1 MSVVQMTDV
10 DISSASGHD
19 LVAVDAVADVCASL
33 NAGKLGLPAPS
44 RRTTVGLP
52 IFFSFLF
59 YFYFVYFLL
68 SFLFQCVGEFL
79 ILVF

>member
-10 DISSASGHD
+10 DISSASSHD

-52 IFFSFLF
+52 IFFFFSF
-59 YFYFVYFLL
+59 YFYFCLFFTVFSL
-68 SFLFQCVGEFL
+68 SMRG
-79 ILVF
+79 